1 MVRRNHRA
9 IPHGQPD
16 SLASPTNAV
25 RVTGARPKF
34 FSRLRLDGSPRFF
47 IHRGLRIPEPQRQ
60 RSAPFGN
67 LPGSHN
73 LRSRALNRNSV
84 RAAFHSR
91 AQQDDTNAQPIHG
104 FPSRLMRVAR
114 GMPALVAGLS
124 GQHRQP
130 SRVCGCPTPAA
141 SRSQRARYGCDRLAN
156 AARSKTRFRL
166 AKHQRAVR
174 HKVSGLMSRHFVPR
188 GGEPS
193 RCSRLALG
201 ILAPG
206 IRAVVPDAWRCWEP
220 RRWRVSRR
228 RTAHASPLATGARL
242 ANHAAPKP
250 WRHRVSA

>member
-1 MVRRNHRA
+1 
-9 IPHGQPD
+9 
-16 SLASPTNAV
+16 
-25 RVTGARPKF
+25 
-34 FSRLRLDGSPRFF
+34 
-47 IHRGLRIPEPQRQ
+47 
-60 RSAPFGN
+60 
-67 LPGSHN
+67 
-73 LRSRALNRNSV
+73 
-84 RAAFHSR
+84 
-91 AQQDDTNAQPIHG
+91 
-104 FPSRLMRVAR
+104 MRVAR

-130 SRVCGCPTPAA
+130 SRVYGCPTPAA

-156 AARSKTRFRL
+156 ATGSKTRFRL
-166 AKHQRAVR
+166 AMHQRAVR

-193 RCSRLALG
+193 LCYRLALG

-206 IRAVVPDAWRCWEP
+206 IRAVWSRMIGDSASPEGP

>member
-1 MVRRNHRA
+1 MSHEFAAKHGKLEPTGPRINRHHPRLNRRPGLNELCSRCSIAQVACPFTVFLHGCPSPRA
-9 IPHGQPD
+9 D
-16 SLASPTNAV
+16 A
-25 RVTGARPKF
+25 GARDWPK
-34 FSRLRLDGSPRFF
+34 RP
-47 IHRGLRIPEPQRQ
+47 
-60 RSAPFGN
+60 AP
-67 LPGSHN
+67 
-73 LRSRALNRNSV
+73 
-84 RAAFHSR
+84 AA
-91 AQQDDTNAQPIHG
+91 
-104 FPSRLMRVAR
+104 
-114 GMPALVAGLS
+114 VAGLRVSHS
-124 GQHRQP
+124 GCLSLTARALW
-130 SRVCGCPTPAA
+130 V
-141 SRSQRARYGCDRLAN
+141 RSAREG
-156 AARSKTRFRL
+156 ARSKSPFRL
-166 AKHQRAVR
+166 AMNQRAVR